1 MAVGGLLNR
10 YRTCVSLPC
19 EISVAQ
25 PITARE
31 SGGGGGSSSSL
42 TDRGSV
48 GAHFCGGRNRTG
60 TEGGGWVDDGERK

>member
-1 MAVGGLLNR
+1 MAVRGLLNR

-25 PITARE
+25 PITVRE
-31 SGGGGGSSSSL
+31 SSGGSSS

-48 GAHFCGGRNRTG
+48 GAHFCGGRDRTG